1 MSTCR
6 ESELDA
12 LLAGELAPE
21 DAARVRAHAEG
32 CAACKHA
39 LAWQRLERGWMTQ
52 RARREPVRPAL
63 SFSALE
69 ARLAVARKAPAPVR
83 HARREG
89 QWRHWGK
96 MAMAA
101 AAAVAFVGLSL
112 PRGGTGVGVGV
123 GTEEPWSRERLVV
136 TGVEACEDA
145 AAALEAR
152 VGACLIASP
161 MLALRAD

>member
-21 DAARVRAHAEG
+21 DAARVRAHAEA

-39 LAWQRLERGWMTQ
+39 LSWQRLERGWMAQ
-52 RARREPVRPAL
+52 RARREPARPAL
-63 SFSALE
+63 NFSALE
-69 ARLAVARKAPAPVR
+69 ARLAQKAQPPVR

-112 PRGGTGVGVGV
+112 PRGGTGVGA
-123 GTEEPWSRERLVV
+123 EEPWSRELIVA
-136 TGVEACEDA
+136 TGVESCEDA

-161 MLALRAD
+161 VLALRD

>member
-39 LAWQRLERGWMTQ
+39 LAWQRLERGWMAQ
-52 RARREPVRPAL
+52 RARREPARPAL
-63 SFSALE
+63 SFAALE
-69 ARLAVARKAPAPVR
+69 ARLAHEPQAPVR

-112 PRGGTGVGVGV
+112 PRGGTGVGGT
-123 GTEEPWSRERLVV
+123 TEEPWSRELIVA

-161 MLALRAD
+161 MVALRGD